1 MDSNA
6 ITPMTAP
13 VLVRSVGNGEA
24 PAPRDQREGVP
35 VQTLRATPVVERS
48 SREQEQP
55 RQEPALESILERLGD
70 LRANGG
76 PALSFEK
83 VPGEGDEADRVLLR
97 EGGEE
102 QVLREITQEELREL
116 GEKLDRFQAAANIL
130 KGLFV
135 DEEA

>member
-1 MDSNA
+1 
-6 ITPMTAP
+6 
-13 VLVRSVGNGEA
+13 
-24 PAPRDQREGVP
+24 
-35 VQTLRATPVVERS
+35 
-48 SREQEQP
+48 
-55 RQEPALESILERLGD
+55 
-70 LRANGG
+70 
-76 PALSFEK
+76 LSFEK

-97 EGGEE
+97 EEGEE